1 MVEIIKE
8 DIKPKCPHCE
18 KEVDKLV
25 EVKRKG
31 WFVLNRVYCCP
42 HCEKIVGMAANS

>member
-1 MVEIIKE
+1 LSSKTNVILKEIRMVEIIKE

-31 WFVLNRVYCCP
+31 WFVLNRVY
-42 HCEKIVGMAANS
+42 